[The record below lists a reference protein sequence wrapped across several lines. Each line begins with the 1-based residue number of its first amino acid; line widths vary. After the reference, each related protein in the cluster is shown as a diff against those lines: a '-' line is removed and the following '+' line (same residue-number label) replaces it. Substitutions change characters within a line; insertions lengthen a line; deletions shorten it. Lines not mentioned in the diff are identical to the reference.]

1 MELRCSF
8 YIPSSYFFEK
18 LTFLTPVDYISV
30 SASSLL
36 CLSPRLSSVVLC
48 VVLRANHRAG
58 QVAFQG
64 VVGQICLLDAAIS
77 TSSSRGNAIL
87 GHCEADMPA
96 RCLHERSP
104 CASLSRN
111 DNMATFWSSLSQG
124 DYTSSGMSLL
134 RYYVFSGDYF
144 YWEFGA
150 LLRHTPLT
158 WGFAPICGERGISH
172 ASRAFSLAARRGGP
186 CKALTIRSYAT
197 KGRYFVSAH
206 YLTRASS

>member
-1 MELRCSF
+1 M
-8 YIPSSYFFEK
+8 
-18 LTFLTPVDYISV
+18 
-30 SASSLL
+30 
-36 CLSPRLSSVVLC
+36 
-48 VVLRANHRAG
+48 
-58 QVAFQG
+58 AFQG
-64 VVGQICLLDAAIS
+64 AVGQICLLDAAIS
-77 TSSSRGNAIL
+77 TSLSRGNAIL
-87 GHCEADMPA
+87 GHCEADTPA

-158 WGFAPICGERGISH
+158 WGFAPMAHIPAR
-172 ASRAFSLAARRGGP
+172 LRRGFAN
-186 CKALTIRSYAT
+186 K
-197 KGRYFVSAH
+197 RYSRDQASLSRL
-206 YLTRASS
+206 YLLFAVRGGFEPPVR

>member
-8 YIPSSYFFEK
+8 YIPSPFFFEK

-64 VVGQICLLDAAIS
+64 AVGQICLLDAAIS
-77 TSSSRGNAIL
+77 TSLSRGNAIL
-87 GHCEADMPA
+87 GHCEADTPA

-134 RYYVFSGDYF
+134 RYNVFSGDYF

-158 WGFAPICGERGISH
+158 WGFAPMAHIPAR
-172 ASRAFSLAARRGGP
+172 LRRGFAN
-186 CKALTIRSYAT
+186 K
-197 KGRYFVSAH
+197 RYSRDQASLSRL
-206 YLTRASS
+206 YLLFAVRGGFEPPVR